1 MPDEKSSVK
10 HMTEKQK
17 RFCDEYLACLNA
29 TQAAIKA
36 GYAKKNARQ
45 TGSENLSKPYIREYI
60 DQRLA
65 EKEEKLIAKQDE
77 ILRYFSSVFRGESKA
92 QIVMTVGTGDGV
104 SEVVHVMKAPDEKER
119 LKAAELLGRAYG
131 IFNDRL
137 NISEPVPVIIS
148 GADEL
153 ED

>member
-1 MPDEKSSVK
+1 MPEKR
-10 HMTEKQK
+10 MTEKQK

-45 TGSENLSKPYIREYI
+45 MGAENLSKPYIRDYI
-60 DQRLA
+60 DERLA
-65 EKEEKLIAKQDE
+65 EKEASLIASQDE
-77 ILRYFSSVFRGESKA
+77 ILKYMTSVVRGESQA
-92 QIVMTVGTGDGV
+92 QIVVTVGTGDGC
-104 SEVVHVMKAPDEKER
+104 SEVIRVMKNPDEKER

-137 NISEPVPVIIS
+137 NISEPVPVILS

-153 ED
+153 EE

>member
-1 MPDEKSSVK
+1 MPEKR
-10 HMTEKQK
+10 MTEKQK

-45 TGSENLSKPYIREYI
+45 MGAENLSKPYIRDYI
-60 DQRLA
+60 DERLA
-65 EKEEKLIAKQDE
+65 EKEASLIASQDE
-77 ILRYFSSVFRGESKA
+77 ILKYMTSVIRGESQA
-92 QIVMTVGTGDGV
+92 QIVVTVGTGDGC
-104 SEVVHVMKAPDEKER
+104 SEAIRVMKNPDEKER

-137 NISEPVPVIIS
+137 NISEPVPVILS

-153 ED
+153 EE

>member
-1 MPDEKSSVK
+1 MPEKR
-10 HMTEKQK
+10 MTEKQK

-29 TQAAIKA
+29 TEAAIKA
-36 GYAKKNARQ
+36 GYSKRSAKEMACQ
-45 TGSENLSKPYIREYI
+45 NLTKHHLKEYI

-65 EKEEKLIAKQDE
+65 EKEDQLIAKQDE
-77 ILRYFSSVFRGESKA
+77 ILRYFSSVFRGESQA

-104 SEVVHVMKAPDEKER
+104 SEVVHVMKNPDEKER

-137 NISEPVPVIIS
+137 NISEPVPVVLS
-148 GADEL
+148 GGDDL